1 MTGGRF
7 TRRAVLAGIGAAA
20 VLPAVP
26 ARALSLEKI
35 HATGI
40 LRIAV
45 YRDFEPW
52 AWYEGST
59 LRGIDVD
66 LGAAIAQKL
75 GVKAEFRDF
84 LAGDDV
90 DDDLRNMVWKGPATG
105 GTLSDIMM
113 HAPFDR
119 AFALR
124 NDRVVIVAPYYREG
138 FALGCS
144 RATVDCEAPPVQFKG
159 HRIAVEL
166 NSIPDIYMSGSFGGA
181 LRSDVEHVTS
191 GMAALDAVRAG
202 KSEVAMATRAQVE
215 HALAKGGETLIA
227 RKGPIPALTS
237 PGWDIGL
244 AVKDDSRDLGD
255 RLDTLIPEMVA
266 DKTIP
271 AIFERYGVTL
281 RAPLAS

>member
-1 MTGGRF
+1 MNPVF
-7 TRRAVLAGIGAAA
+7 TRRGVIAGIGAAA
-20 VLPAVP
+20 ALPAFP
-26 ARALSLEKI
+26 ARAASLEKI
-35 HATGI
+35 RSAGI

-45 YRDFEPW
+45 YRDFAPW
-52 AWYEGST
+52 AWLEGAT

-66 LGAAIAQKL
+66 LGTAIAHKL
-75 GVKAEFRDF
+75 GVRPEFRDF

-90 DDDLRNMVWKGPATG
+90 DDDLRSMVWKGPATG

-124 NDRVVIVAPYYREG
+124 NDRVVIVAPYYRES
-138 FALGCS
+138 FAIGCG
-144 RATVDCEAPPVQFKG
+144 RAVDCEDPPARFKG
-159 HRIAVEL
+159 HKIAVEL
-166 NSIPDIYMSGSFGGA
+166 NSIPDFYMSGQFGGA
-181 LRSDVEHVTS
+181 LRSDVVHMTS
-191 GMAALDAVRAG
+191 GMVALDSVREG
-202 KSEVAMATRAQVE
+202 KTDLAMATRAQVE
-215 HALAKGGETLIA
+215 HALSKGGDAIVA

-255 RLDTLIPEMVA
+255 RLDTLLPELIA
-266 DKTIP
+266 DKTVP
-271 AIFERYGVTL
+271 AIFDRYGVTL

>member
-1 MTGGRF
+1 VSGGI
-7 TRRAVLAGIGAAA
+7 TRRAVLAGIGVAAA
-20 VLPAVP
+20 LPALP
-26 ARALSLEKI
+26 ARAASLEKI
-35 HATGI
+35 RAAGV
-40 LRIAV
+40 LRVAV

-52 AWYEGST
+52 AWYDGAT

-75 GVKAEFRDF
+75 GVKVEFRDF
-84 LAGDDV
+84 LAGEDV

-105 GTLSDIMM
+105 GMVSDIMM

-124 NDRVVIVAPYYREG
+124 NDRAVIVAPYYRES
-138 FALGCS
+138 FAIGCS
-144 RATVDCEAPPVQFKG
+144 REIDCEDPPVQFKG
-159 HRIAVEL
+159 HKIAVEL
-166 NSIPDIYMSGSFGGA
+166 NSIPDFYMSGQFGGA
-181 LRSDVEHVTS
+181 LRSDVVHMTS
-191 GMAALDAVRAG
+191 GMVALDAVRDG
-202 KSEVAMATRAQVE
+202 KSDLAMATRAQVE
-215 HALAKGGETLIA
+215 HALAKGGDALVA

-255 RLDTLIPEMVA
+255 RLDALIPELVA

-271 AIFERYGVTL
+271 AIFEKYGVTL